1 MRKSAPK
8 TVKVLL
14 SAGYSTN
21 PSDSVNLRRNSS
33 AERAAASGPLSGS
46 ASVSPSALANI
57 SASSDAAR
65 EREEPSGTKPECAT
79 STVATSCM
87 AVFPIHFLLV
97 ALGIPTAATLRETP
111 LDAEPRAA
119 PLSAK
124 QLIRHEPCAA
134 QLRTD
139 FTRLRS

>member
-57 SASSDAAR
+57 DLCQDFGHGSSRIYAAMGSSPAVGLVRSKKAS
-65 EREEPSGTKPECAT
+65 
-79 STVATSCM
+79 M
-87 AVFPIHFLLV
+87 AF
-97 ALGIPTAATLRETP
+97 AGIW
-111 LDAEPRAA
+111 
-119 PLSAK
+119 
-124 QLIRHEPCAA
+124 
-134 QLRTD
+134 
-139 FTRLRS
+139 